1 MVRAAKTTRTTE
13 RGPRSR
19 VSATRYEKSVRVCAL
34 GSVLAVVLVLAP
46 ACVSKPAAEA
56 VGVSNAPLPGGG
68 QVVTFAY
75 DSIDAQPLSS
85 EATRGHPTVLA
96 FITTY
101 DLSSQAQVN
110 FLVAMA
116 KNDKAKGRVNYG
128 LVALQE
134 SVDRELVEVYRTN
147 LGVTF
152 PVAMADRGTIA
163 GGGVFGDVHHVPTVV
178 ILDREGRIVWRRSGL
193 AKSEEIR
200 AGLRGL

>member
-1 MVRAAKTTRTTE
+1 LSILLA
-13 RGPRSR
+13 G
-19 VSATRYEKSVRVCAL
+19 CA
-34 GSVLAVVLVLAP
+34 
-46 ACVSKPAAEA
+46 SKPAEDP
-56 VGVSNAPLPGGG
+56 VGVSRATPPGGG
-68 QVVTFAY
+68 QVVVFSY
-75 DSIDAQPLSS
+75 DSLDARPLNSD
-85 EATRGHPTVLA
+85 AVRGKPTVLA

-101 DLSSQAQVN
+101 DLTSQAQVN

-116 KNDKAKGRVNYG
+116 KNDRGEEGWRVNYG

-134 SVDRELVEVYRTN
+134 RTERELIEVYRAN

-152 PVAMADRGTIA
+152 PVALADPGTIS
-163 GGGVFGDVHHVPTVV
+163 GGGPFGDVHHIPTVV